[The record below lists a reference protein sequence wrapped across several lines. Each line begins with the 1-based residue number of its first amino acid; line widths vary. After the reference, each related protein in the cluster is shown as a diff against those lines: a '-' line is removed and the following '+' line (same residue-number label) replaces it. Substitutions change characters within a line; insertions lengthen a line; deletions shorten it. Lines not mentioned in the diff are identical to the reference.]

1 MTAVIALFLINP
13 FTWTWNYLSHGELI
27 KNAEIALVA
36 FHTCFNTLGVM
47 IILPFTSKFARFME
61 RLIPERVTPYT
72 RTLDSSLL
80 EDTGLAL
87 NAAQSAISS
96 ITIALFSHVSA
107 ILGDREGGALAD
119 LDELQSAL
127 NDTHEFIDRTKPE
140 SPEGADWE

>member
-1 MTAVIALFLINP
+1 
-13 FTWTWNYLSHGELI
+13 
-27 KNAEIALVA
+27 
-36 FHTCFNTLGVM
+36 M

-127 NDTHEFIDRTKPE
+127 NDTHDFIDRTKPE